1 MHLKDI
7 IKAVLIIG
15 ALIAI
20 AVFALSK
27 LDGAANDSMNP
38 ALDARSSAI
47 DDINNI

>member
-7 IKAVLIIG
+7 IKAVIIIG
-15 ALIAI
+15 IIIAVI
-20 AVFALSK
+20 VFALSK

-47 DDINNI
+47 DDINNT